1 MRIVMTGGTAG
12 IGLVAARHWLAAG
25 SDLTIGAR
33 APGVA
38 PADLRRAATF
48 HPLDLAD
55 LETVR
60 SFAGQLEGEAA
71 IDVLILNAGLQNV
84 TGGRSAQGLEIT
96 FAANHLAHYLLARR
110 LVSKMAQGGRIVLTA
125 SGTHDPEE
133 KTGMPPPRHADAQR
147 LARPETDPDLDPKAG
162 MAGRRAYST
171 SKLCNVMTAR
181 ELAKRTAGTRPDLSI
196 MAFDP
201 GFTPGT
207 GLARD
212 YPGAA
217 SWVFRHILPLVVRGE
232 RVSTPANS
240 GALLAGMAAGA
251 DYAGSRGG
259 YFAVRGKA
267 LREVPPSTLARDD
280 GACARL
286 WEDSEAILA
295 EVLPGGWLDSRRP

>member
-12 IGLVAARHWLAAG
+12 IGLVAARQWLAAG
-25 SDLTIGAR
+25 ANLTVGAR
-33 APGVA
+33 APGAA
-38 PADLRRAATF
+38 PADLRRSAAF
-48 HPLDLAD
+48 HPLDLGD
-55 LETVR
+55 LGTVR
-60 SFAGQLEGEAA
+60 SFAEQLEGEPE
-71 IDVLILNAGLQNV
+71 IDVLVLNAGLQNV

-110 LVSKMAQGGRIVLTA
+110 LVSKMAPGGRIVLTA
-125 SGTHDPEE
+125 SGTHDPAEE
-133 KTGMPPPRHADAQR
+133 TGMPPPRHTDARR
-147 LARPETDPDLDPKAG
+147 LARPETDPDLDPKPG
-162 MAGRRAYST
+162 TAGRRAYST

-181 ELAKRTAGTRPDLSI
+181 ELAKRTAQVRPDLSI

-217 SWVFRHILPLVVRGE
+217 SWLFRHVLPLVVRGE

-240 GALLAGMAAGA
+240 GRLLAGLATGAG
-251 DYAGSRGG
+251 YAGSRGG

-267 LREVPPSTLARDD
+267 LLEVPPSMLARDD
-280 GACARL
+280 GACAWL
-286 WEDSEAILA
+286 WDDSEALLG
-295 EVLPGGWLDSRRP
+295 EVVPGAI